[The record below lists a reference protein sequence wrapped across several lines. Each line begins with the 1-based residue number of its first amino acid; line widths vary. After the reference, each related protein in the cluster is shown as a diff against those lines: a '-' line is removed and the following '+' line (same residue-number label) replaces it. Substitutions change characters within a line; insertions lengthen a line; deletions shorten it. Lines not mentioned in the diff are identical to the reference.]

1 MISKRD
7 ILKIESLLFLQAISE
22 AGSKREVAGQ
32 LGTSVDTLNKYLSEF
47 ETEMKTKFLIS
58 NGRGTV
64 ITPEG
69 KRMLDIAQDVVRAVR
84 SMDDYAEEA
93 DAYSGVVRLAM
104 PDAIADY
111 IGMREVG
118 EFIRKY
124 PDLSFE
130 NNITNEMPDIGALE
144 ADICINY
151 EPLSHPDA
159 VTVATKEIG
168 CGLFASPKYIEEH
181 GTPRDMDDLLANHFI
196 IAKSSHEKYAPGWSE
211 LLEKAR
217 HVIYRTNSVFSFR
230 HALKAG
236 IGVGVSPVS
245 YAAQQFIY
253 LKHLDFDFKINLCLM
268 GHKDTKDMPRIR
280 VVLDYL
286 KNILKSRPN

>member
-47 ETEMKTKFLIS
+47 EAEMKTKFLIS

-130 NNITNEMPDIGALE
+130 NNITNEMPDIGVLE

-159 VTVATKEIG
+159 VIVATKEVG

-181 GTPRDMDDLLANHFI
+181 GMPRDMDDLLANHFI
-196 IAKSSHEKYAPGWSE
+196 IAKNSHEKYAPGWSE
-211 LLEKAR
+211 LLEKAAPCHLPHQFGLFFPPCAQGR
-217 HVIYRTNSVFSFR
+217 NRRRRQSRKLCRPAVYLSETSGFR
-230 HALKAG
+230 LQNQ
-236 IGVGVSPVS
+236 PLS
-245 YAAQQFIY
+245 YGA
-253 LKHLDFDFKINLCLM
+253 
-268 GHKDTKDMPRIR
+268 
-280 VVLDYL
+280 
-286 KNILKSRPN
+286 

>member
-104 PDAIADY
+104 P
-111 IGMREVG
+111 G
-118 EFIRKY
+118 
-124 PDLSFE
+124 
-130 NNITNEMPDIGALE
+130 
-144 ADICINY
+144 
-151 EPLSHPDA
+151 
-159 VTVATKEIG
+159 
-168 CGLFASPKYIEEH
+168 
-181 GTPRDMDDLLANHFI
+181 RDCRL
-196 IAKSSHEKYAPGWSE
+196 Y
-211 LLEKAR
+211 
-217 HVIYRTNSVFSFR
+217 R
-230 HALKAG
+230 HA
-236 IGVGVSPVS
+236 
-245 YAAQQFIY
+245 
-253 LKHLDFDFKINLCLM
+253 
-268 GHKDTKDMPRIR
+268 
-280 VVLDYL
+280 
-286 KNILKSRPN
+286 

>member
-1 MISKRD
+1 
-7 ILKIESLLFLQAISE
+7 
-22 AGSKREVAGQ
+22 
-32 LGTSVDTLNKYLSEF
+32 
-47 ETEMKTKFLIS
+47 
-58 NGRGTV
+58 
-64 ITPEG
+64 
-69 KRMLDIAQDVVRAVR
+69 MLDIAQDVVRAVR

-144 ADICINY
+144 ADICIIMTAFPSRRGNCRHQGNRLR
-151 EPLSHPDA
+151 PLR
-159 VTVATKEIG
+159 
-168 CGLFASPKYIEEH
+168 SPKYIEEH

-230 HALKAG
+230 YALKAG
-236 IGVGVSPVS
+236 IGVGISP
-245 YAAQQFIY
+245 
-253 LKHLDFDFKINLCLM
+253 
-268 GHKDTKDMPRIR
+268 
-280 VVLDYL
+280 
-286 KNILKSRPN
+286 

>member
-124 PDLSFE
+124 PDLSLSL
-130 NNITNEMPDIGALE
+130 IHIS
-144 ADICINY
+144 
-151 EPLSHPDA
+151 EP
-159 VTVATKEIG
+159 T
-168 CGLFASPKYIEEH
+168 
-181 GTPRDMDDLLANHFI
+181 
-196 IAKSSHEKYAPGWSE
+196 
-211 LLEKAR
+211 
-217 HVIYRTNSVFSFR
+217 
-230 HALKAG
+230 
-236 IGVGVSPVS
+236 
-245 YAAQQFIY
+245 
-253 LKHLDFDFKINLCLM
+253 
-268 GHKDTKDMPRIR
+268 
-280 VVLDYL
+280 
-286 KNILKSRPN
+286 RPY

>member
-181 GTPRDMDDLLANHFI
+181 GTP
-196 IAKSSHEKYAPGWSE
+196 
-211 LLEKAR
+211 
-217 HVIYRTNSVFSFR
+217 
-230 HALKAG
+230 
-236 IGVGVSPVS
+236 
-245 YAAQQFIY
+245 
-253 LKHLDFDFKINLCLM
+253 
-268 GHKDTKDMPRIR
+268 PR
-280 VVLDYL
+280 YG
-286 KNILKSRPN
+286 